1 MDLARIDPLL
11 QSRLKE
17 AVWGTCTPF
26 PHVSTVLTVDAV
38 PYDAAVQV
46 SLRVRVKPFK
56 HALHLGAN
64 LDEGVYISTPPQICE
79 VGSSVTVSLESLK
92 HADSMDA
99 AHRLMD
105 AAHRLMAEALRGVVR
120 VAAPRLY
127 EADPRIGSCDRTYP
141 SLPLFDPPQ
150 GVDAMRG
157 GMGWRCPLCGESGR
171 DLGFA
176 GYRAWGGGNIG
187 WVHPTCLANVY
198 T

>member
-1 MDLARIDPLL
+1 MDLSQIDPLL

-26 PHVSTVLTVDAV
+26 SHVSTVLTVDAV
-38 PYDAAVQV
+38 PYDAAVQM
-46 SLRVRVKPFK
+46 SLRVQVEPFM

-64 LDEGVYISTPPQICE
+64 LDEGVYISTPPQICG
-79 VGSSVTVSLESLK
+79 VGSSVTVSLEILKAAPNAAAATYVIHESLRK
-92 HADSMDA
+92 
-99 AHRLMD
+99 LV
-105 AAHRLMAEALRGVVR
+105 GI
-120 VAAPRLY
+120 AAPRLY

-141 SLPLFDPPQ
+141 LLPLFDPPQ

-157 GMGWRCPLCGESGR
+157 GMGWRCPLCGEGGR